1 MVIFITSE
9 TNLKRKQLFPHATLL
24 AALGMLIP
32 NQQIHSS
39 SSFFFFFL
47 LRNLLRSLGED
58 E

>member
-39 SSFFFFFL
+39 SSFFFFF
-47 LRNLLRSLGED
+47 SFAKSAEKPWGG
-58 E
+58 

>member
-39 SSFFFFFL
+39 SSFFFFSFAK
-47 LRNLLRSLGED
+47 SAEKPWGG
-58 E
+58 